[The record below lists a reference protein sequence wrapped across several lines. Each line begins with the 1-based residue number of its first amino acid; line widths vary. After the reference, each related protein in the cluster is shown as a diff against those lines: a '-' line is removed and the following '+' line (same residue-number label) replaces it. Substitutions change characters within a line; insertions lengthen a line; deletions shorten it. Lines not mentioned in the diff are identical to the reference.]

1 MEAPAPLKVDIERDR
16 GVSIVWDDDHVTRF
30 GLAELRA
37 NCPCAQCR
45 GVRQQGGAAWPLP
58 GAPDPLRIET
68 AENVGNW
75 GLNLHWNDGHTTGIY
90 TWPTLR
96 SWCACAQCSPPG
108 GEPGAELG
116 QRA

>member
-1 MEAPAPLKVDIERDR
+1 METPAPLTIDVERDR
-16 GVSIVWDDDHVTRF
+16 GVSVTWDDGHVSRF
-30 GLAELRA
+30 GLIELRA

-45 GVRQQGGAAWPLP
+45 GVRQQGEAAWPLP

-68 AENVGNW
+68 AESVGNW

-96 SWCACAQCSPPG
+96 SWCSCEECTPG
-108 GEPGAELG
+108 DPVSEG
-116 QRA
+116 